1 MISFHPQMHTELKTG
16 CTEFHPS
23 MRRSSKDHSAN
34 KAMTTS
40 FIQKSSLLAALAVL
54 VGGAALRC
62 GGAGAASRARPGH
75 FRDDSAGAGAR
86 YSVVSGGCWHG
97 HGERQRDGQGAHRW
111 PTRQGWF

>member
-1 MISFHPQMHTELKTG
+1 MISFHPQMTQMHTDLETG

-34 KAMTTS
+34 QAMTTS

-54 VGGAALRC
+54 VGGGWCCCGWGGVRAAQGWGC
-62 GGAGAASRARPGH
+62 AGAESRARLGH

-86 YSVVSGGCWHG
+86 YSAVSGG
-97 HGERQRDGQGAHRW
+97 
-111 PTRQGWF
+111 